1 MYALIND
8 QQLLLGPIAFNYRMI
23 NSVLEEELELDYR
36 VTSQDYQNV
45 PIQITDSVKIIP
57 ASNDVPQYDP
67 RLQYLTGPVHEITDT
82 EVIFHYDVVDKSLQQ
97 IKDEY
102 KALVAPERWN
112 KENTTIQVT
121 INDQQVSV
129 STDRENR
136 LSLVSKMLSGDG
148 PYDFKFQDGIWLNIT
163 KTDIQNILTEI
174 DKVVQAAFDWEVSKL
189 SEIDACTTGE
199 EVYSVVINT
208 PSQGLNQNAVPT
220 NS

>member
-1 MYALIND
+1 MYALINN

-45 PIQITDSVKIIP
+45 PINITDTVKIIP
-57 ASNDVPQYDP
+57 ARNDIPEHDP
-67 RLQYLTGPVHEITDT
+67 RLNYLTGPIHEITDT
-82 EVIFHYDVVDKSLQQ
+82 EVIFHYEVSDKPIQQ

-112 KENTTIQVT
+112 RENTIIQVT
-121 INDQQVSV
+121 INDQQISV

-148 PYDFKFQDGIWLNIT
+148 PFDFKFQDGVWLNIT
-163 KTDIQNILTEI
+163 KSDIQNILTEI
-174 DKVVQAAFDWEVSKL
+174 DKVVQAAFDWEVNKL
-189 SEIDACTTGE
+189 AEIDACTTGE
-199 EVYSVVINT
+199 EVYSVVIT
-208 PSQGLNQNAVPT
+208 EPQQGLI
-220 NS
+220 